1 MTASAAE
8 RWAWLDRRPDGT
20 SFDEV
25 TAAAGIVG
33 FRLPS
38 PGGHAMD
45 LNYQLALYWPLVPRL
60 LQEHDK
66 RHPSWALY
74 SP

>member
-1 MTASAAE
+1 MTAAE
-8 RWAWLDRRPDGT
+8 RWAQLDLQPDGS

-25 TAAAGIVG
+25 VQAAGIVG
-33 FRLPS
+33 FRLPP
-38 PGGHAMD
+38 PGGRPMD
-45 LNYQLALYWPLVPRL
+45 LNYQLVLYWPLVPRA
-60 LQEHDK
+60 LQEDAH

>member
-1 MTASAAE
+1 MRAAE
-8 RWAWLDRRPDGT
+8 RWAQLDLQPDGS

-25 TAAAGIVG
+25 VQAAGITD

-45 LNYQLALYWPLVPRL
+45 LNYMLPLYWPLVPRL
-60 LQEHDK
+60 LQEDDG
-66 RHPSWALY
+66 RHSRRLY